1 MEFVCQED
9 GDCEVTYESRRICN
23 CCRLA
28 KCFRVG
34 MKRSLIR
41 TDEEREARNELVQYN
56 REKRKQIK
64 VLQDLGLVRRKYQA
78 ISV

>member
-1 MEFVCQED
+1 
-9 GDCEVTYESRRICN
+9 
-23 CCRLA
+23 
-28 KCFRVG
+28 

>member
-9 GDCEVTYESRRICN
+9 GDCPVTYESRRICN

-41 TDEEREARNELVQYN
+41 SDEEREARNELVQYN
-56 REKRKQIK
+56 REKRQHIK
-64 VLQDLGLVRRKYQA
+64 TLQNLGLV
-78 ISV
+78 S